1 MSGLSPASVPPRR
14 ARWVLSFADLALLL
28 LGFFVL
34 LQASGSRR
42 DQALQGIGAQFGASA
57 SPSDITFSLSASF
70 APGEALLT
78 QEGRAR
84 LLAAAM
90 PLARQGGIL
99 EIQSFGTEPGQRR
112 FDAWDLA
119 AARLGA
125 VARALQEAGIPQ
137 DHLRIAGLAETPDQ
151 AGPAGKGQTIR
162 IVRRAPPR

>member
-1 MSGLSPASVPPRR
+1 MIGLPPPRR
-14 ARWVLSFADLALLL
+14 ARWALSFADLALLL

-42 DQALQGIGAQFGASA
+42 DQALRGIGAQFGASA
-57 SPSDITFSLSASF
+57 SPSDINLSLSALF
-70 APGEALLT
+70 VPGEAMLLP
-78 QEGRAR
+78 EGRAH
-84 LLAAAM
+84 LIATAL
-90 PLARQGGIL
+90 PLAKDGGML

-125 VARALQEAGIPQ
+125 VARALQEAGIAQ
-137 DHLRIAGLAETPDQ
+137 HRLRIAGLAEAPEEVGQT
-151 AGPAGKGQTIR
+151 GKGQTIR

>member
-1 MSGLSPASVPPRR
+1 MNGLPPASIQPRR
-14 ARWVLSFADLALLL
+14 ARWALSFADLALLL

-42 DQALQGIGAQFGASA
+42 DQTLRGIGAQFGASA
-57 SPSDITFSLSASF
+57 SPSDINLPLNPLFV
-70 APGEALLT
+70 PGEALLSP
-78 QEGRAR
+78 EGRAR
-84 LLAAAM
+84 LVTTAL
-90 PLARQGGIL
+90 PLAGQGEIL

-125 VARALQEAGIPQ
+125 VARALQEAGVPQ

-162 IVRRAPPR
+162 IVRRAQPR